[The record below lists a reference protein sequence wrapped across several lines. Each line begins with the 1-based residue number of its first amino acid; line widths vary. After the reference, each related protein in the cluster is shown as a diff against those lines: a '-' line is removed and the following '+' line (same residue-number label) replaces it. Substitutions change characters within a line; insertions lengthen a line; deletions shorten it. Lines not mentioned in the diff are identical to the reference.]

1 MWKEFGTII
10 KLLFGPEDELRE
22 IIFVTLKMSLY
33 STIIGSILGLIVG
46 YFISV
51 KRFKG
56 KAILRR
62 VINTLMGL
70 PPVVA
75 GLVVFLILS
84 RSGPLGELKL
94 LYSLNAMVIAQI
106 FLITPI
112 VTGLSI
118 PTLSEKNKK
127 ISETAKGI
135 GLSKFQQFYLLFFES
150 RKQIIGV
157 ILSAFGR
164 SISEVGAVQLVGGN
178 IQYKTRVMT
187 TAIMLETNRGNFYYA
202 VALGIVLLLISLA
215 VNSIVAM
222 IQDNKRETL

>member
-1 MWKEFGTII
+1 MWKEFATII

-202 VALGIVLLLISLA
+202 VALGIVLLLISLT

-222 IQDNKRETL
+222 IQDNKREIL

>member
-33 STIIGSILGLIVG
+33 STISGSILGLIVG